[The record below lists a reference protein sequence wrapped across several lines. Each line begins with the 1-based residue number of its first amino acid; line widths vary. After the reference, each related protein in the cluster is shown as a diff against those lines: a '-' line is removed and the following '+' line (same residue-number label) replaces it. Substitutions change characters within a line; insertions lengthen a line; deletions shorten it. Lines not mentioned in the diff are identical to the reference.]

1 MGCFPN
7 RNMWN
12 SLLRLVPPL
21 DAGLG
26 VQLGISIGSD
36 ESVEQRV
43 DRQRLGRV
51 A

>member
-12 SLLRLVPPL
+12 SLLGLVPPL